1 MNVSSLDGALL
12 QVVAQVLI
20 AVLAPVLTAA
30 ATALI
35 GYCIRWVRGKL
46 TSDQLALADELV
58 RLYALAA
65 DQYDL
70 SGAMRRSGEEKKAW
84 VVAQVQAALEAR
96 GIRMDVGMLADLVEA
111 KVLEVVKPARML
123 DVVGV
128 GAYSADLQPVGG
140 E

>member
-1 MNVSSLDGALL
+1 
-12 QVVAQVLI
+12 
-20 AVLAPVLTAA
+20 
-30 ATALI
+30 
-35 GYCIRWVRGKL
+35 
-46 TSDQLALADELV
+46 LALADELV